1 MIAPLAGDEPRARAL
16 SGKLV
21 IGERN
26 LERGID
32 RLGARVAEEDAV
44 EIARRKLGQARGQR
58 KGRVVRRLEDRGIV
72 EPPRLTADRLNDR
85 LPAVTGV
92 AAPQP

>member
-1 MIAPLAGDEPRARAL
+1 L

-32 RLGARVAEEDAV
+32 RFRARVAEEDAV
-44 EIARRKLGQARGQR
+44 EIAGRKLGQARCQR
-58 KGRVVRRLEDRGIV
+58 EGRGVRRLEGRSKSS
-72 EPPRLTADRLNDR
+72 R
-85 LPAVTGV
+85 PA
-92 AAPQP
+92 